1 MDLTLKNKA
10 MNMSNLNNSAMNKKV
25 MTIRVMVESDLE
37 KVAKAHELAFS
48 RQTLSKEWLTCALN
62 AFPRNLCYLI
72 EEENYVLGYI
82 IWGQKSGFRA
92 EVVLEL
98 EQISVLP
105 ACQGQGIGQAL
116 IIESLALVREHL
128 AAREA
133 RLKHILVSTR
143 ADNHAQSLYKKVLG
157 ADVEATISNLFSAD
171 EVYMV
176 ARDI

>member
-1 MDLTLKNKA
+1 MDLTLNNKA
-10 MNMSNLNNSAMNKKV
+10 MI
-25 MTIRVMVESDLE
+25 IRVMIESDLE

-62 AFPRNLCYLI
+62 AFPRNLCYLV
-72 EEENYVLGYI
+72 EESESVGEQGVLGYI
-82 IWGQKSGFRA
+82 IWGQKSGFRP

-98 EQISVLP
+98 EQIAVLP

-116 IIESLALVREHL
+116 ITESLNLVREHL
-128 AAREA
+128 ALRDAKV
-133 RLKHILVSTR
+133 KHILVSTR

-157 ADVEATISNLFSAD
+157 AKVEATIENLFSAD

-176 ARDI
+176 ARDV

>member
-1 MDLTLKNKA
+1 MD
-10 MNMSNLNNSAMNKKV
+10 
-25 MTIRVMVESDLE
+25 ESDLE

-62 AFPRNLCYLI
+62 AYPRNLCYLI
-72 EEENYVLGYI
+72 EDENHVLGYI
-82 IWGQKSGFRA
+82 IWGQKSGFRP

-98 EQISVLP
+98 EQIAVLP
-105 ACQGQGIGQAL
+105 ACQGQGVGQAL

-128 AAREA
+128 ALRDA

-157 ADVEATISNLFSAD
+157 AKVEATIENLFSAD

-176 ARDI
+176 ARNV